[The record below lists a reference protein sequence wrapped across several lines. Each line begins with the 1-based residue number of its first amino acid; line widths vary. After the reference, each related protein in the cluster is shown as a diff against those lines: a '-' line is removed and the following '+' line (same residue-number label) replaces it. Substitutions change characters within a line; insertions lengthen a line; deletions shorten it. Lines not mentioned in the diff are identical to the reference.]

1 MKNRSNFPPG
11 FEDDEKNLSVD
22 FDGVIHDCS
31 KGYYDGS
38 CYGEPMPGAIE
49 SVKGLAEKYR
59 IVVFTAKA
67 KKSRPLVDGKTGT
80 ELVADWLKKYGIF
93 DCVAEI
99 TAEKPRAVL
108 YIDDN
113 AYRFEGW
120 TDTLNFIKNEICE

>member
-1 MKNRSNFPPG
+1 MKNRGNFPPG

-49 SVKGLAEKYR
+49 SIKGLAEKYR

-67 KKSRPLVDGKTGT
+67 KKSRPLVDGKTGLQDIYT
-80 ELVADWLKKYGIF
+80 NNQKFPIIRSAIIF
-93 DCVAEI
+93 IVHPLQSR
-99 TAEKPRAVL
+99 TS
-108 YIDDN
+108 
-113 AYRFEGW
+113 
-120 TDTLNFIKNEICE
+120 DTFFYSFFKTIYFFIIIISKL

>member
-1 MKNRSNFPPG
+1 MKNRGNFPPG
-11 FEDDEKNLSVD
+11 FEDNEKNLSVD

-49 SVKGLAEKYR
+49 SIKKLAEKYR

-80 ELVADWLKKYGIF
+80 
-93 DCVAEI
+93 
-99 TAEKPRAVL
+99 
-108 YIDDN
+108 
-113 AYRFEGW
+113 
-120 TDTLNFIKNEICE
+120 